1 MTPAESVPTRRP
13 VVRRGAIGDNPRRI
27 ASTGGATIVNDQDI
41 LAHAARIVDKET
53 AATAAVGANLGPA
66 FVAAVRML
74 AGTGGRVAVT
84 GIGKAGLVGNKI
96 AATLSSTG
104 TPAYTL
110 HPAEA
115 VHGDLG
121 MVCPDD
127 VALALSNS
135 GQTEELARALTALRQ
150 IGCRIVLVTG
160 RAQSRCASLSDVVV
174 CYGHVEEACPLG
186 LAPSSSTTAML
197 VMGDALALTV
207 LKLKDFTREQYA
219 GFHPGGELGRS
230 LMKVEEIMRKPPAC
244 PMAREDGTIADYNRA
259 IRTAG
264 ESSPLR
270 GSGAVAVL
278 DAGGRLVGFFTDG
291 DLRRLI
297 ERQSNPVACKLA
309 DVMTRNPRTA
319 RVGEYVVDAAKRMRA
334 GRIDELPVVDDGG
347 RCVGMIDIQDL
358 FTAGFSVF
366 DAD

>member
-1 MTPAESVPTRRP
+1 MTPAESMQSRRP
-13 VVRRGAIGDNPRRI
+13 VVRRAGIGENPRSGTRPAGVI
-27 ASTGGATIVNDQDI
+27 AVDDSNI
-41 LAHAARIVDKET
+41 LAHATRVIEKES
-53 AATAAVGANLGPA
+53 AAVAAVGANLGAA
-66 FVAAVRML
+66 FAEAVRL
-74 AGTGGRVAVT
+74 IAGAGGRIAVT
-84 GIGKAGLVGNKI
+84 GIGKAGLIGHKI

-104 TPAYTL
+104 TPAFTL

-127 VALALSNS
+127 VVIALSNS
-135 GQTEELARALTALRQ
+135 GQTDELARALTAVRQ
-150 IGCRIVLVTG
+150 LGCRIVLVTG
-160 RAQSRCASLSDVVV
+160 RPQSRCASLSDVVV

-197 VMGDALALTV
+197 VVGDALALTV

-244 PMAREDGTIADYNRA
+244 PIAPQDGTIADYNCA

-264 ESSPLR
+264 ESSAAR
-270 GSGAVAVL
+270 GSGAVAVI
-278 DAGGRLVGFFTDG
+278 DADGKLTGFFTDG

-297 ERQSNPVACKLA
+297 EREERPVSCRLA
-309 DVMTRNPRTA
+309 DVMTRNPKSA

-334 GRIDELPVVDDGG
+334 GRIDELPVVDDAG